1 MFLVCFRNPFSS
13 VTEKRMIDSHSEKF
27 CCSHFSFL
35 PKLKHSLALENMI
48 YHLLLF
54 VTLLT
59 VQPLAV
65 EADGWGS
72 VGFPLLWSEDE
83 EDSDDQFFASF
94 FPTAFLRRRD
104 SHPDLPSTLPKFEV
118 VDTADIFEVSFPID
132 KMNPGDIEVE
142 LDRTESY
149 LTIRGQASSSS
160 VEGEDKDQ
168 SKYHYFSSSFSQTF
182 SLDDSVDR
190 QKISATIQDGMLSVH
205 APKDSNRI
213 AKKNRVIPIITNG
226 LEPSTPSANNEATS
240 FIKTELR

>member
-1 MFLVCFRNPFSS
+1 
-13 VTEKRMIDSHSEKF
+13 
-27 CCSHFSFL
+27 
-35 PKLKHSLALENMI
+35 MI
-48 YHLLLF
+48 YHLLLL

-59 VQPLAV
+59 LQPLAV
-65 EADGWGS
+65 AADGWGS

-118 VDTADIFEVSFPID
+118 TDTADLFEISFPID
-132 KMNPGDIEVE
+132 NMNPGDIEVE

-149 LTIRGQASSSS
+149 LTLRGQASSSS
-160 VEGEDKDQ
+160 GEGEEDKDQ
-168 SKYHYFSSSFSQTF
+168 SKYHYFSSHFSQTF

-190 QKISATIQDGMLSVH
+190 QKISATIQDGILRVY
-205 APKDSNRI
+205 APKDPNRI

-226 LEPSTPSANNEATS
+226 SDPSSLLAKDDATDS
-240 FIKTELR
+240 IKTELR